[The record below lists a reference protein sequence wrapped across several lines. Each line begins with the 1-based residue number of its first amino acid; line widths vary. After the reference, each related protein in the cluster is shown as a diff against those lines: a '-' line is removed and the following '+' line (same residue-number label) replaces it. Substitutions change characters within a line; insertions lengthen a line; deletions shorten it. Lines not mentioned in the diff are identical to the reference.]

1 MRREMVLVRI
11 AALAVAAVITLV
23 VLYFWGTAA
32 GIMGHYLEDKPAPKD
47 TGLVSV
53 QVLPPPDAA
62 PSKNP
67 PPK

>member
-11 AALAVAAVITLV
+11 AALSVAIAITLV

-32 GIMGHYLEDKPAPKD
+32 GIMGHYLENKPIPKD
-47 TGLVSV
+47 TGVVSV
-53 QVLPPPDAA
+53 QVLPPPAA
-62 PSKNP
+62 VPSKEL